1 MLSSAER
8 QEVASLAANGLQS
21 DVKMATVMEMSL
33 QCMPAL
39 SASCMLNSTEMIGGC
54 SALKMRGDTP
64 NLDYTEQCCGG
75 ASPPPLE
82 VSGQH
87 V

>member
-1 MLSSAER
+1 MLPSAER

-33 QCMPAL
+33 QCTPAL

-54 SALKMRGDTP
+54 SGLKIWRDTP
-64 NLDYTEQCCGG
+64 NFDYTKLCCV
-75 ASPPPLE
+75 AHL
-82 VSGQH
+82 
-87 V
+87 

>member
-1 MLSSAER
+1 MLPSAER

-33 QCMPAL
+33 QLMPAL
-39 SASCMLNSTEMIGGC
+39 LVGCMLNSTEMFGGC
-54 SALKMRGDTP
+54 LGLQMREDTP
-64 NLDYTEQCCGG
+64 NLDDTELCCGG
-75 ASPPPLE
+75 TSPPPLK